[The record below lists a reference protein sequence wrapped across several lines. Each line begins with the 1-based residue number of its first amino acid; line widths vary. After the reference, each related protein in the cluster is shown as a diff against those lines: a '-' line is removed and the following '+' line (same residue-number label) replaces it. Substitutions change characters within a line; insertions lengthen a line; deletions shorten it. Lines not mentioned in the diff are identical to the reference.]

1 MVISRIRHTPGGL
14 DQYGDPVPS
23 SVSETTIP
31 GAFVAPRMSEELQTR
46 SRAGVAVGL
55 TLFAP
60 AGTDLRFTDQ
70 VRVDGDVFDVDGE
83 VARWEHPGSGWAP
96 GITVALK
103 RAQG

>member
-1 MVISRIRHTPGGL
+1 MITRIRRTPGGV

-23 SVSETTIP
+23 NTIETELR
-31 GAFVAPRMSEELQTR
+31 GAFVAPRMSDEIQTR

-70 VRVDGDVFDVDGE
+70 VRVDGEVFEVDGE

-96 GITVALK
+96 GITAALK